1 MLDIHLMHI
10 LSNGVKYYKS
20 SRDLFDPLFYTFA
33 DSMKARIFAELNRQP
48 ISFDTAFQ
56 NRKSGGLPLIT
67 VENSE
72 QVFPNQSLADASGMA
87 EDGFGRLVRWS
98 HIFTSQTAAINV
110 YTDSMELTRALQII
124 CRSSILLYTPQL
136 LRAGYENLLYQGSSA
151 VYVEA
156 QLYEGGSAAYAT
168 TLTYSALHHHMIPV
182 YQDNIDTIGTPPA
195 EYLIDVHVPTLKA

>member
-20 SRDLFDPLFYTFA
+20 SRSLFDPLFYTFA

-72 QVFPNQSLADASGMA
+72 QVFPNQALADLSGVA
-87 EDGFGRLVRWS
+87 EDAFGRQVRWA
-98 HIFTSQTAAINV
+98 HTFTSQTAVINV

-136 LRAGYENLLYQGSSA
+136 LRAGYESLLYQGSSA
-151 VYVEA
+151 IYVEN
-156 QLYEGGSAAYAT
+156 QLVEGGSAAYAT
-168 TLTYSALHHHMIPV
+168 ALTYSALHHHMIPV
-182 YQDNIDTIGTPPA
+182 YQDNLTAIGTPP
-195 EYLIDVHVPTLKA
+195 EDYLIDVQLPTLLV